1 MDLFGK
7 FRKLDSALQRG
18 LDNSFARV
26 FGGEVVPTEID
37 EMLKQQAEDSVMVDS
52 EGNRLAPSF
61 FIVSISQRDYDSLKE
76 SHPTLVRDLSAR
88 LGRFIRNEGWKT
100 NNQVTV
106 DLRVEE
112 DLHTGQLKADSRFKI
127 PESYSPTEEENAG
140 DAADASATE
149 SSSSAE
155 SHSSAASSSSASSSS
170 LPDEDVAPGQREWPE
185 DPSQVREV
193 EAQAYDADSDSFPA
207 QTGAASAGLGS
218 VVHPGPGTGYGAEHS
233 DSSHPGTA
241 QSPAQSVDGG
251 QNTNTEDASYSAAEQ
266 DGPAVQEDPAAPA
279 GEDQNGA
286 VDPEHSYP
294 GTTVITHAANE
305 EAPIRG
311 GTGEPRPEA
320 EQLTV
325 TLTLRDGSDRRY
337 DLVEGSNLIGRGKT
351 VDLRI
356 PDTGVSRQHAEIT
369 WDGYDAVLTDLQS
382 TNGTSVNGTPIEN
395 WLLADGDVIAVG
407 HSEIE
412 VHFHH

>member
-88 LGRFIRNEGWKT
+88 LGRFIRNEGWTT

-127 PESYSPTEEENAG
+127 PEGYSPAEDAG
-140 DAADASATE
+140 ADDDAAE
-149 SSSSAE
+149 SSSFAE
-155 SHSSAASSSSASSSS
+155 SHSSAASSS
-170 LPDEDVAPGQREWPE
+170 LPDEDVAPGEREWPE

-207 QTGAASAGLGS
+207 QTGAAGAGLGS
-218 VVHPGPGTGYGAEHS
+218 VVRPSPGTGYGAEHS
-233 DSSHPGTA
+233 DSSHPGTS

-251 QNTNTEDASYSAAEQ
+251 QNTNTEDAGYSAAEQ
-266 DGPAVQEDPAAPA
+266 DGPAVQEDAAAPA
-279 GEDQNGA
+279 DEDQDGA

-305 EAPIRG
+305 EAPVRG

-412 VHFHH
+412 VRFHH

>member
-88 LGRFIRNEGWKT
+88 LGRFIRNEGWTT

-127 PESYSPTEEENAG
+127 PESYSPAEDAG
-140 DAADASATE
+140 AADDAAE
-149 SSSSAE
+149 SSSFTE
-155 SHSSAASSSSASSSS
+155 SHSSAASSS
-170 LPDEDVAPGQREWPE
+170 LPDEDVAPGEREWPE

-207 QTGAASAGLGS
+207 QTGAAGAGLGS
-218 VVHPGPGTGYGAEHS
+218 VVRPSPGTGYGAEHS

-266 DGPAVQEDPAAPA
+266 DGPAVQEDAAAPA
-279 GEDQNGA
+279 DEDQDGA

-305 EAPIRG
+305 EAPVRG

-412 VHFHH
+412 VRFHH

>member
-88 LGRFIRNEGWKT
+88 LSRFIRNEGWKT

-127 PESYSPTEEENAG
+127 PESYSPAEE
-140 DAADASATE
+140 DAAAEASTAE
-149 SSSSAE
+149 SSG
-155 SHSSAASSSSASSSS
+155 SAASSS
-170 LPDEDVAPGQREWPE
+170 LPDEDVAPGEREWPE

-207 QTGAASAGLGS
+207 QTGAAGAGLGS
-218 VVHPGPGTGYGAEHS
+218 VVRPSPGTGYGAEQS
-233 DSSHPGTA
+233 ESSHPGTA
-241 QSPAQSVDGG
+241 QSPAQSAQGEQG
-251 QNTNTEDASYSAAEQ
+251 KSAEDADYSAAEQ
-266 DGPAVQEDPAAPA
+266 DGPAVQEDAAAAP
-279 GEDQNGA
+279 GQEQDGA

-305 EAPIRG
+305 EAPVRG

-412 VHFHH
+412 VLFHH

>member
-88 LGRFIRNEGWKT
+88 LGRFIRNEGWTT

-127 PESYSPTEEENAG
+127 PESYSPAEDENAG
-140 DAADASATE
+140 ADADAAE
-149 SSSSAE
+149 SSSFAE
-155 SHSSAASSSSASSSS
+155 SSGSADSSS
-170 LPDEDVAPGQREWPE
+170 LRDEDVAPGEREWPE

-207 QTGAASAGLGS
+207 QTGAAGAGLGS
-218 VVHPGPGTGYGAEHS
+218 VVRPSPGTGYGAEHS
-233 DSSHPGTA
+233 DSSHPGTS

-251 QNTNTEDASYSAAEQ
+251 QDTGTEDASYSAAEQ
-266 DGPAVQEDPAAPA
+266 DGPAVQEDPVAPA
-279 GEDQNGA
+279 DEDQDGT
-286 VDPEHSYP
+286 VDSEHSYP

-305 EAPIRG
+305 EAPVRG

-412 VHFHH
+412 VRFHH

>member
-88 LGRFIRNEGWKT
+88 LGRFIRNEGWTT

-127 PESYSPTEEENAG
+127 PESYSPAEDENAG
-140 DAADASATE
+140 ADADAAE
-149 SSSSAE
+149 SSSFAE
-155 SHSSAASSSSASSSS
+155 SHSSADSSS
-170 LPDEDVAPGQREWPE
+170 LRDEDVAPGEREWPE

-207 QTGAASAGLGS
+207 QTGAAGAGLGS
-218 VVHPGPGTGYGAEHS
+218 VVRPSPGTGYGAEHS
-233 DSSHPGTA
+233 DSSHPGTS

-251 QNTNTEDASYSAAEQ
+251 QDTGTEDASYSAAEQ
-266 DGPAVQEDPAAPA
+266 DGPAVQKDPAAPA
-279 GEDQNGA
+279 DEDQDGT
-286 VDPEHSYP
+286 VDSEHSYP

-305 EAPIRG
+305 EAPVRG

-412 VHFHH
+412 VRFHH

>member
-88 LGRFIRNEGWKT
+88 LGRFIRNEGWTT

-127 PESYSPTEEENAG
+127 PESYSPAEDENAG
-140 DAADASATE
+140 ADADAAE
-149 SSSSAE
+149 SSSSA
-155 SHSSAASSSSASSSS
+155 ASSS
-170 LPDEDVAPGQREWPE
+170 LPDEDVAPGEREWPE

-207 QTGAASAGLGS
+207 QTGAAGAGLGS
-218 VVHPGPGTGYGAEHS
+218 VVRPSPGTGYGAEHS
-233 DSSHPGTA
+233 DSSHPGTS

-251 QNTNTEDASYSAAEQ
+251 QNTNTEDAGYSAAEQ
-266 DGPAVQEDPAAPA
+266 DGPAVQEDAAAPA
-279 GEDQNGA
+279 DEDQDGA

-305 EAPIRG
+305 EAPVRG

-412 VHFHH
+412 VRFHH

>member
-88 LGRFIRNEGWKT
+88 LGRFIRNEGWTT

-127 PESYSPTEEENAG
+127 PESYSPAEDAG
-140 DAADASATE
+140 AADDAAE
-149 SSSSAE
+149 SSSFAE
-155 SHSSAASSSSASSSS
+155 SHSSAASSS
-170 LPDEDVAPGQREWPE
+170 LPDEDVAPGEREWPE

-207 QTGAASAGLGS
+207 QTGAAGAGLGS
-218 VVHPGPGTGYGAEHS
+218 VVRPSPGTGYGAEHS
-233 DSSHPGTA
+233 DSSHPGTS

-251 QNTNTEDASYSAAEQ
+251 QNTGTEDASYSAAEQ

-279 GEDQNGA
+279 DEDQDGT

-305 EAPIRG
+305 EAPVRG

-412 VHFHH
+412 VRFHH

>member
-88 LGRFIRNEGWKT
+88 LGRFIRNEGWTT

-127 PESYSPTEEENAG
+127 PESYSPAEDAG
-140 DAADASATE
+140 AADDAAE
-149 SSSSAE
+149 SSSFTE
-155 SHSSAASSSSASSSS
+155 SHSSAASSS
-170 LPDEDVAPGQREWPE
+170 LPDEDVAPGEREWPE

-207 QTGAASAGLGS
+207 QTGAAGAGLGS
-218 VVHPGPGTGYGAEHS
+218 VVRPSPGTGYGAEQS

-266 DGPAVQEDPAAPA
+266 DGPAVQEDAAAPA
-279 GEDQNGA
+279 DEDQDGA

-305 EAPIRG
+305 EAPVRG

-412 VHFHH
+412 VRFHH

>member
-88 LGRFIRNEGWKT
+88 LGRFIRNEGWTT

-127 PESYSPTEEENAG
+127 PESYSPAEDAG
-140 DAADASATE
+140 ADDDAAE
-149 SSSSAE
+149 SSSFAE
-155 SHSSAASSSSASSSS
+155 SHSSAASSS
-170 LPDEDVAPGQREWPE
+170 LPDEDVAPGEREWPE

-193 EAQAYDADSDSFPA
+193 ETQAYDADSDSFPA
-207 QTGAASAGLGS
+207 QTGAAGAGLGS
-218 VVHPGPGTGYGAEHS
+218 VVRPSPGTGYGAEHS
-233 DSSHPGTA
+233 DSSHPGTS

-251 QNTNTEDASYSAAEQ
+251 QDTGTEDASYSAAEQ

-279 GEDQNGA
+279 DEDQDGT

-305 EAPIRG
+305 EAPVRG

-412 VHFHH
+412 VRFHH

>member
-88 LGRFIRNEGWKT
+88 LSRFIRNEGWKT

-140 DAADASATE
+140 DAADARA
-149 SSSSAE
+149 
-155 SHSSAASSSSASSSS
+155 
-170 LPDEDVAPGQREWPE
+170 
-185 DPSQVREV
+185 
-193 EAQAYDADSDSFPA
+193 
-207 QTGAASAGLGS
+207 
-218 VVHPGPGTGYGAEHS
+218 
-233 DSSHPGTA
+233 
-241 QSPAQSVDGG
+241 
-251 QNTNTEDASYSAAEQ
+251 
-266 DGPAVQEDPAAPA
+266 
-279 GEDQNGA
+279 
-286 VDPEHSYP
+286 
-294 GTTVITHAANE
+294 
-305 EAPIRG
+305 
-311 GTGEPRPEA
+311 
-320 EQLTV
+320 
-325 TLTLRDGSDRRY
+325 
-337 DLVEGSNLIGRGKT
+337 
-351 VDLRI
+351 
-356 PDTGVSRQHAEIT
+356 
-369 WDGYDAVLTDLQS
+369 
-382 TNGTSVNGTPIEN
+382 
-395 WLLADGDVIAVG
+395 
-407 HSEIE
+407 
-412 VHFHH
+412 

>member
-88 LGRFIRNEGWKT
+88 LGRFIRNEGWTT

-127 PESYSPTEEENAG
+127 PESYSPAEDAG
-140 DAADASATE
+140 ADADAAE
-149 SSSSAE
+149 SSSFAE
-155 SHSSAASSSSASSSS
+155 SHSSADSSS
-170 LPDEDVAPGQREWPE
+170 LPDEDVAPGEREWPE

-207 QTGAASAGLGS
+207 QTGAAGAGLGS
-218 VVHPGPGTGYGAEHS
+218 VVRPSPGTGYGAEYS
-233 DSSHPGTA
+233 DSSHPGTS

-251 QNTNTEDASYSAAEQ
+251 QDTGTEDASYSAAEQ
-266 DGPAVQEDPAAPA
+266 DGPAVQEDAAAPA
-279 GEDQNGA
+279 GEDQDGA

-305 EAPIRG
+305 EAPVRG

-412 VHFHH
+412 VRFHH

>member
-88 LGRFIRNEGWKT
+88 LGRFIRNEGWTT

-127 PESYSPTEEENAG
+127 PESYSPAEDEDAG
-140 DAADASATE
+140 AADNAAE
-149 SSSSAE
+149 SSG
-155 SHSSAASSSSASSSS
+155 SAASSS
-170 LPDEDVAPGQREWPE
+170 LPDEDVAPGEREWPE

-207 QTGAASAGLGS
+207 QTGAAGAGLGS
-218 VVHPGPGTGYGAEHS
+218 VVRPSPGTGYGAEHS
-233 DSSHPGTA
+233 DSSHPGTS

-251 QNTNTEDASYSAAEQ
+251 QDTGTEDASYSAAEQ

-279 GEDQNGA
+279 DEDQDGT

-305 EAPIRG
+305 EAPVRG

-412 VHFHH
+412 VRFHH

>member
-88 LGRFIRNEGWKT
+88 LGRFIRNEGWTT

-127 PESYSPTEEENAG
+127 PESYSPAEDENAG
-140 DAADASATE
+140 ADADAAE
-149 SSSSAE
+149 SSGSAD
-155 SHSSAASSSSASSSS
+155 SSS
-170 LPDEDVAPGQREWPE
+170 LRDEDVAPGEREWPE

-207 QTGAASAGLGS
+207 QTGAAGAGLGS
-218 VVHPGPGTGYGAEHS
+218 VVRPSPGTGYGAEQS
-233 DSSHPGTA
+233 ESSHPGTS

-251 QNTNTEDASYSAAEQ
+251 QDTGTEDASYSAAEQ
-266 DGPAVQEDPAAPA
+266 DGPAVQEDAAAPA
-279 GEDQNGA
+279 GQEQDGT

-305 EAPIRG
+305 EAPVRG

-412 VHFHH
+412 VRFHH

>member
-88 LGRFIRNEGWKT
+88 LGRFIRNEGWTT

-127 PESYSPTEEENAG
+127 PESYSPAEDENAG
-140 DAADASATE
+140 ADADAAE
-149 SSSSAE
+149 SSGSAD
-155 SHSSAASSSSASSSS
+155 SSSR
-170 LPDEDVAPGQREWPE
+170 PDEDVAPGEREWPE

-207 QTGAASAGLGS
+207 QTGAAGAGLGS
-218 VVHPGPGTGYGAEHS
+218 VVRPSPGTGYGAEHS
-233 DSSHPGTA
+233 DSSHPGTS

-251 QNTNTEDASYSAAEQ
+251 QNTNTEDAGYSAAEQ
-266 DGPAVQEDPAAPA
+266 DGPAVQEDAAAPA
-279 GEDQNGA
+279 DEDQDGA

-305 EAPIRG
+305 EAPVRG

-412 VHFHH
+412 VRFHH

>member
-88 LGRFIRNEGWKT
+88 LSRFIRNEGWKT

-127 PESYSPTEEENAG
+127 PESYSPIEEENAG
-140 DAADASATE
+140 DAADDAAE
-149 SSSSAE
+149 SSG
-155 SHSSAASSSSASSSS
+155 SAASSS
-170 LPDEDVAPGQREWPE
+170 LPDEDVAPGEREWPE

-207 QTGAASAGLGS
+207 QTGAAGAGLGS
-218 VVHPGPGTGYGAEHS
+218 VVRPSPGTGYGAEQS
-233 DSSHPGTA
+233 ESSHPGTA
-241 QSPAQSVDGG
+241 QSPAQSAQGEQG
-251 QNTNTEDASYSAAEQ
+251 KSAEDADYSAAEQ
-266 DGPAVQEDPAAPA
+266 DGPAVQEDAAAAP
-279 GEDQNGA
+279 GQEQDGA

-305 EAPIRG
+305 EAPVRG

-412 VHFHH
+412 VLFHH

>member
-88 LGRFIRNEGWKT
+88 LGRFIRNEGWTT

-127 PESYSPTEEENAG
+127 PESYSPAEDENAG
-140 DAADASATE
+140 ADAAESPSFAE
-149 SSSSAE
+149 SSGSAD
-155 SHSSAASSSSASSSS
+155 SSS
-170 LPDEDVAPGQREWPE
+170 LPDEDVAPGEREWPE

-207 QTGAASAGLGS
+207 QTGAAGAGLGS
-218 VVHPGPGTGYGAEHS
+218 VVRPSPGTGYGAEHS
-233 DSSHPGTA
+233 DSSHPGTS

-251 QNTNTEDASYSAAEQ
+251 QNTNTEDAGYSAAEQ
-266 DGPAVQEDPAAPA
+266 DGPAVQEDAAAPA
-279 GEDQNGA
+279 DEDQDGA

-305 EAPIRG
+305 EAPVRG

-412 VHFHH
+412 VRFHH

>member
-52 EGNRLAPSF
+52 EGSRLAPSF

-88 LGRFIRNEGWKT
+88 LGRFIRNEGWTT

-127 PESYSPTEEENAG
+127 PESYSPAEEENAG
-140 DAADASATE
+140 AATDA
-149 SSSSAE
+149 SSAE
-155 SHSSAASSSSASSSS
+155 SHSSAASHSSAGSSS
-170 LPDEDVAPGQREWPE
+170 LPDEDVAPGEREWPE

-207 QTGAASAGLGS
+207 QAGAAGAGLGS
-218 VVHPGPGTGYGAEHS
+218 VVRPSPGTGYGAEHS

-241 QSPAQSVDGG
+241 QSPTQSVDGG
-251 QNTNTEDASYSAAEQ
+251 QDTGTKNAGYSAAEQ
-266 DGPAVQEDPAAPA
+266 DGPAVQEDATAPV
-279 GEDQNGA
+279 GEDQDA
-286 VDPEHSYP
+286 PADPEHSYP
-294 GTTVITHAANE
+294 GTTVITHAAND
-305 EAPIRG
+305 EAPVRG

-369 WDGYDAVLTDLQS
+369 WDGYDAVLSDLQS

-412 VHFHH
+412 VRFHH

>member
-88 LGRFIRNEGWKT
+88 LGRFIRNEGWTT

-127 PESYSPTEEENAG
+127 PESYSPAEDENAG
-140 DAADASATE
+140 ADAAE
-149 SSSSAE
+149 SSSFAE
-155 SHSSAASSSSASSSS
+155 SSGSADSSS
-170 LPDEDVAPGQREWPE
+170 LRDEDVAPGEREWPE

-207 QTGAASAGLGS
+207 QTGAAGAGLSS
-218 VVHPGPGTGYGAEHS
+218 VVRPSPGTGYGAEHS
-233 DSSHPGTA
+233 DSSHPGTS

-251 QNTNTEDASYSAAEQ
+251 QDTGTEDASYSAAEQ
-266 DGPAVQEDPAAPA
+266 DGPAIQEDPAAPA
-279 GEDQNGA
+279 DEDQDGT

-305 EAPIRG
+305 EAPVRG

-320 EQLTV
+320 EQLTA

-412 VHFHH
+412 VRFHH

>member
-76 SHPTLVRDLSAR
+76 SHPALVRDLSAR
-88 LGRFIRNEGWKT
+88 LSRFIRNEGWKT

-127 PESYSPTEEENAG
+127 PESYSPAEDG
-140 DAADASATE
+140 DAGAADDAAE
-149 SSSSAE
+149 SSG
-155 SHSSAASSSSASSSS
+155 SAASSS
-170 LPDEDVAPGQREWPE
+170 LPDEDVAPGEREWPE

-193 EAQAYDADSDSFPA
+193 EAQAYDADNDSFPA
-207 QTGAASAGLGS
+207 QTGAADAGLGS
-218 VVHPGPGTGYGAEHS
+218 VVRPSPGTGYGTEQS
-233 DSSHPGTA
+233 ESSHPGTA
-241 QSPAQSVDGG
+241 QSPSQSVEGEQG
-251 QNTNTEDASYSAAEQ
+251 TSAENAGYSAAEQ
-266 DGPAVQEDPAAPA
+266 DGPAVQEDTVAPSEEA
-279 GEDQNGA
+279 QDGA

-305 EAPIRG
+305 EAPVRG

-382 TNGTSVNGTPIEN
+382 TNGTSVNDTPIEN

-412 VHFHH
+412 VRFHH

>member
-88 LGRFIRNEGWKT
+88 LGRFIRNEGWTT

-127 PESYSPTEEENAG
+127 PESYSPAEDAG
-140 DAADASATE
+140 AADDAAE
-149 SSSSAE
+149 SSSFAE
-155 SHSSAASSSSASSSS
+155 SHSSAASSS
-170 LPDEDVAPGQREWPE
+170 LPDEDVAPGEREWPE

-207 QTGAASAGLGS
+207 QTGAAGAGLGS
-218 VVHPGPGTGYGAEHS
+218 VVRPSPGTGYGAEHS
-233 DSSHPGTA
+233 DSSHPGTS

-251 QNTNTEDASYSAAEQ
+251 QNTNTEDAGYSAAEQ
-266 DGPAVQEDPAAPA
+266 DGPAVQEDAAAPA
-279 GEDQNGA
+279 DEDQDGA

-305 EAPIRG
+305 EAPVRG

-412 VHFHH
+412 VRFHH

>member
-88 LGRFIRNEGWKT
+88 LGRFIRNEGWTT

-127 PESYSPTEEENAG
+127 PESYSPAEDENAG
-140 DAADASATE
+140 ADDDAAE
-149 SSSSAE
+149 SSSFAE
-155 SHSSAASSSSASSSS
+155 SHSSAASSS
-170 LPDEDVAPGQREWPE
+170 LRDEDVAPGEREWPE

-207 QTGAASAGLGS
+207 QTGAAGAGLGS
-218 VVHPGPGTGYGAEHS
+218 VVRPSPGTGYGAEHS
-233 DSSHPGTA
+233 DSSHPGTS

-251 QNTNTEDASYSAAEQ
+251 QDTGTEDASYSAAEQ

-279 GEDQNGA
+279 DEDQDGT

-305 EAPIRG
+305 EAPVRG

-412 VHFHH
+412 VRFHH

>member
-127 PESYSPTEEENAG
+127 PESYSPAEDEDAG
-140 DAADASATE
+140 AADAAG
-149 SSSSAE
+149 SSG
-155 SHSSAASSSSASSSS
+155 SAASSS
-170 LPDEDVAPGQREWPE
+170 LPDEDVAPGEREWPE

-207 QTGAASAGLGS
+207 QTGAAGAGLGS
-218 VVHPGPGTGYGAEHS
+218 VVRPSPGTGYGAEQS
-233 DSSHPGTA
+233 ESNHPGTA
-241 QSPAQSVDGG
+241 QSPAQSVEDEQG
-251 QNTNTEDASYSAAEQ
+251 TSAEDAGYSAAEQ
-266 DGPAVQEDPAAPA
+266 DGPAVQEDAVASSEE
-279 GEDQNGA
+279 GQDGA
-286 VDPEHSYP
+286 VDPDHSYP

-305 EAPIRG
+305 EAPVRG

-412 VHFHH
+412 VRFHH

>member
-88 LGRFIRNEGWKT
+88 LSRFIRNEGWKT

-127 PESYSPTEEENAG
+127 PESYSPIEEENAG
-140 DAADASATE
+140 DAADDAAE
-149 SSSSAE
+149 SSG
-155 SHSSAASSSSASSSS
+155 SAASSS
-170 LPDEDVAPGQREWPE
+170 LPDEDVAPGEREWPE

-207 QTGAASAGLGS
+207 QTGAAGAGLGS
-218 VVHPGPGTGYGAEHS
+218 VVRPSPGTGYGAEQS
-233 DSSHPGTA
+233 ESSHPGTA
-241 QSPAQSVDGG
+241 QSPAQSAQGEQG
-251 QNTNTEDASYSAAEQ
+251 KSAEDAGYSAAEQ
-266 DGPAVQEDPAAPA
+266 DGPAVQEDAAAAP
-279 GEDQNGA
+279 GQEQDGA

-305 EAPIRG
+305 EAPVRG

-412 VHFHH
+412 VLFHH

>member
-88 LGRFIRNEGWKT
+88 LGRFIRNEGWTT

-127 PESYSPTEEENAG
+127 PESYSPAEDAG
-140 DAADASATE
+140 AADDAAE
-149 SSSSAE
+149 SSSFTE
-155 SHSSAASSSSASSSS
+155 SHSSAASSS
-170 LPDEDVAPGQREWPE
+170 LPDEDVAPGEREWPE

-207 QTGAASAGLGS
+207 QTGAAGAGLGS
-218 VVHPGPGTGYGAEHS
+218 VVRPSPGTGYGAEHS
-233 DSSHPGTA
+233 DSSHPGTS

-251 QNTNTEDASYSAAEQ
+251 QNTNTEDAGYSAAEQ
-266 DGPAVQEDPAAPA
+266 DGPAVQEDAAAPA
-279 GEDQNGA
+279 DEDQDGA

-305 EAPIRG
+305 EAPVRG

-412 VHFHH
+412 VRFHH

>member
-88 LGRFIRNEGWKT
+88 LSRFIRNEGWKT

-127 PESYSPTEEENAG
+127 PESYSPIEEENAG
-140 DAADASATE
+140 DAADDAAE
-149 SSSSAE
+149 SSG
-155 SHSSAASSSSASSSS
+155 SAASSS
-170 LPDEDVAPGQREWPE
+170 LPDEDVAPGEREWPE

-207 QTGAASAGLGS
+207 QTGAAGAGLGS
-218 VVHPGPGTGYGAEHS
+218 VVRPSPGTGYGAEQS
-233 DSSHPGTA
+233 ESSHPGTA
-241 QSPAQSVDGG
+241 QSPAQSAQGEQG
-251 QNTNTEDASYSAAEQ
+251 KSAEDAGYSAAEQ
-266 DGPAVQEDPAAPA
+266 DGPAVQEDAAAAA
-279 GEDQNGA
+279 GQEQDGA

-305 EAPIRG
+305 EAPVRG

-412 VHFHH
+412 VLFHH

>member
-127 PESYSPTEEENAG
+127 PESYSPAEEE
-140 DAADASATE
+140 DAAAEASTAE
-149 SSSSAE
+149 SSG
-155 SHSSAASSSSASSSS
+155 SAASSS
-170 LPDEDVAPGQREWPE
+170 LPNEDVAPGEREWPE

-207 QTGAASAGLGS
+207 QTGAAGAGLGS
-218 VVHPGPGTGYGAEHS
+218 VVRPSPGTGYGAEQS
-233 DSSHPGTA
+233 ESSHPGTA
-241 QSPAQSVDGG
+241 QSPAQSAQGEQG
-251 QNTNTEDASYSAAEQ
+251 ESAEDAGYSAAEQ
-266 DGPAVQEDPAAPA
+266 DGPAVQEDAAAPA
-279 GEDQNGA
+279 GQEQDGA

-305 EAPIRG
+305 EAPVRG

-412 VHFHH
+412 VRFHH

>member
-88 LGRFIRNEGWKT
+88 LGRFIRNEGWTT

-127 PESYSPTEEENAG
+127 PESYSPAEDAG
-140 DAADASATE
+140 AADDAAE
-149 SSSSAE
+149 SSSFTE
-155 SHSSAASSSSASSSS
+155 SHSSAASSS
-170 LPDEDVAPGQREWPE
+170 LPDEDVAPDEREWPE

-207 QTGAASAGLGS
+207 QTGAAGAGLGS
-218 VVHPGPGTGYGAEHS
+218 VVRPSPGTGYGAEQS

-266 DGPAVQEDPAAPA
+266 DGPAVQEDAAAPA
-279 GEDQNGA
+279 DEDQDGA

-305 EAPIRG
+305 EAPVRG

-412 VHFHH
+412 VRFHH

>member
-88 LGRFIRNEGWKT
+88 LGRFIRNEGWTT

-127 PESYSPTEEENAG
+127 PESYSPAEDENAG
-140 DAADASATE
+140 ADADAAE
-149 SSSSAE
+149 SSGSAD
-155 SHSSAASSSSASSSS
+155 SSS
-170 LPDEDVAPGQREWPE
+170 LRDEDVAPGEREWPE

-207 QTGAASAGLGS
+207 QTGAAGAGLGS
-218 VVHPGPGTGYGAEHS
+218 VVRPSPGTGYGAEHS
-233 DSSHPGTA
+233 DSSHPGTS

-251 QNTNTEDASYSAAEQ
+251 QDTGTEDASYSAAEQ
-266 DGPAVQEDPAAPA
+266 DGPAVQEDPAAPT
-279 GEDQNGA
+279 GEDQDGA

-305 EAPIRG
+305 EAPVRG

-412 VHFHH
+412 VRFHH

>member
-88 LGRFIRNEGWKT
+88 LGRFIRNEGWTT

-127 PESYSPTEEENAG
+127 PESYSPAEDAG
-140 DAADASATE
+140 AADDAAE
-149 SSSSAE
+149 SSSFTE
-155 SHSSAASSSSASSSS
+155 SHSSAASSS
-170 LPDEDVAPGQREWPE
+170 LPDEDVAPGEREWPE

-207 QTGAASAGLGS
+207 QTGAAGAGLGS
-218 VVHPGPGTGYGAEHS
+218 VVRPSPGTGYGAEHS
-233 DSSHPGTA
+233 DSSHPGTS

-266 DGPAVQEDPAAPA
+266 DGPAVQEDAAAPA
-279 GEDQNGA
+279 DEDQDGA

-305 EAPIRG
+305 EAPVRG

-412 VHFHH
+412 VRFHH